1 MPGVN
6 PFPSMTAPYPGPHV
20 RARLA
25 GRSILAPIVLSAAFT
40 LFARATSAQSTDG
53 PDVIAVFS
61 SVSPDYARTTLPDGK
76 LKPEPFAF
84 AEGGRLGSPMADL
97 SVDKLRLAD
106 VARLVAPALAEQ
118 SYVSASDPKQTR
130 LLIVVYWGS
139 TARGSLLPE
148 NQLAEGHGLAAVR
161 ASPAY
166 APNGANDGH
175 GSGDPEMSAVAYQ
188 GAIRQLEREA
198 NEDAI
203 DSGLAAED
211 AANQKHDQL
220 DRQDASLLGY
230 LPTLASA
237 HGSAGTAQAR
247 RRQDLIDEL
256 DAGRYFVVLLAYD
269 FQRLLMHKQ
278 RKILWETRFSIREHG
293 HEFDRDLAAMAKN
306 ASRYFG
312 RDSNG
317 LKRDQYDAH
326 VIIGPLKVLGTESPD
341 SR

>member
-1 MPGVN
+1 ML
-6 PFPSMTAPYPGPHV
+6 AHV
-20 RARLA
+20 
-25 GRSILAPIVLSAAFT
+25 VLSAAVA
-40 LFARATSAQSTDG
+40 LFAEAAAAQSSDRA
-53 PDVIAVFS
+53 DVIAVYS
-61 SVSPDYARTTLPDGK
+61 SVSPDYVRTTLPDGK

-84 AEGGRLGSPMADL
+84 AEGGRLGSPMADP
-97 SVDKLRLAD
+97 SVDKLGLAD
-106 VARLVAPALAEQ
+106 VARLIAPALAEQ

-139 TARGSLLPE
+139 TARSSLLPE
-148 NQLAEGHGLAAVR
+148 SQLAEGHGLAAVR
-161 ASPAY
+161 ASPVY
-166 APNGANDGH
+166 SPNGTNDGH

-211 AANQKHDQL
+211 AANQNHDQL

-230 LPTLASA
+230 LPTLTAA
-237 HGSAGTAQAR
+237 HGGAGTAQAM

-269 FQRLLMHKQ
+269 FQRLLLHKQ

-312 RDSNG
+312 RDSKG
-317 LKRDQYDAH
+317 LRRDTYDAH

-341 SR
+341 AK